1 MGLFRR
7 KRDSQGADEMLRAY
21 NAAEAARLADLTAG
35 ISADTAAPMAVGSE
49 AGAGEVAVED
59 VFRITGR
66 GLVATGKV
74 SRGVVRIGDA
84 VSVIR
89 DGAALS
95 TTEITGIEMFRKRAN
110 EARAGDMVG
119 VLLAGKN
126 DVARGDVIRVFASA

>member
-7 KRDSQGADEMLRAY
+7 KRDPQGADEMLRAY

-35 ISADTAAPMAVGSE
+35 ISADTAAPMTVGSE

-66 GLVATGKV
+66 GLVATGNV
-74 SRGVVRIGDA
+74 SRGVVRVGDA

-119 VLLAGKN
+119 VLLAGKK